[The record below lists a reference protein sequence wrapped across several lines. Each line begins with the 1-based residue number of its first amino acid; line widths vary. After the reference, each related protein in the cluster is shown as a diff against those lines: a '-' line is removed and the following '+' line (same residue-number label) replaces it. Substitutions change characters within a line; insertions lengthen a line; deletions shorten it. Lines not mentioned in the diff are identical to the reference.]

1 MQCILRSVLKRY
13 AFPPVKRLYYR
24 IAGGV
29 RFSGNYASWEEA
41 HRHATGYDSPEIIK
55 RVTDAALK
63 VKNGE
68 AVCERDSVL
77 FDRPQY
83 SWPVIAGLLWIAA
96 QKGNRLN
103 IVDFGGS
110 LGSSYFQARRFLLP
124 LEACRW
130 SVVEQK
136 HFVETGQRYFED
148 DHLRFYDEL
157 DVCIGREK
165 PDAILL
171 SSVLQYLPDPGAL
184 LDTLVDKGLEFIL
197 VDRTPFF
204 LAHKDRLTVQKV
216 PSWIYPA
223 SYPAWIM
230 NLDGFR
236 DRFSGT
242 YDLIA
247 DFDSPDTANI
257 PAEFKGFIY
266 RKKAPNATPGQ
277 RRSSSLKGP
286 G

>member
-1 MQCILRSVLKRY
+1 MPHILRSILKRY
-13 AFPPVKRLYYR
+13 IHPPLLRLYRR

-29 RFSGNYASWEEA
+29 RFSGNYATWEEA
-41 HRHATGYDSPEIIK
+41 SRHATGYDSPEIIR
-55 RVTDAALK
+55 RVTEAALK
-63 VKNGE
+63 VRNGE
-68 AVCERDSVL
+68 ALFERDSVL
-77 FDRPQY
+77 FDKPQY

-110 LGSSYFQARRFLLP
+110 LGSSYFQARRFLSP

-136 HFVETGQRYFED
+136 HFVETGRRYFED

-157 DVCIGREK
+157 DACIDREK
-165 PDAILL
+165 PDAMLL
-171 SSVLQYLPDPGAL
+171 SSVLQYLRDPGHFI
-184 LDTLVDKGLEFIL
+184 DTVVEKGLKFIL
-197 VDRTPFF
+197 IDRTPFF
-204 LAHKDRLTVQKV
+204 LTGKDRLTVQKV

-230 NLDGFR
+230 NLDRFQ
-236 DRFSGT
+236 DRFAGS

-247 DFDSPDTANI
+247 DFESPDTANI
-257 PAEFKGFIY
+257 PAEFKGFLY
-266 RKKAPNATPGQ
+266 RRKDRA
-277 RRSSSLKGP
+277 
-286 G
+286 

>member
-1 MQCILRSVLKRY
+1 MPHMLRSILKRY
-13 AFPPVKRLYYR
+13 IHPPLLRLYRR

-29 RFSGNYASWEEA
+29 RFSGNYATWEEA
-41 HRHATGYDSPEIIK
+41 SRRATGYDSPEIIR
-55 RVTDAALK
+55 RVTEAALK
-63 VKNGE
+63 VRNGE

-77 FDRPQY
+77 FEKPQY

-136 HFVETGQRYFED
+136 HFVETGRRYFED

-157 DVCIGREK
+157 DACIGRER
-165 PDAILL
+165 PDAVLL
-171 SSVLQYLPDPGAL
+171 SSVLQYLPDPGAFL
-184 LDTLVDKGLEFIL
+184 NALVRKRLEFVL
-197 VDRTPFF
+197 VDRTPFS
-204 LAHKDRLTVQKV
+204 LSQGDRLTIQTV
-216 PSWIYPA
+216 PSSIYPA

-230 NLDGFR
+230 DPGRFQ
-236 DRFSGT
+236 DRFAGT
-242 YDLIA
+242 YDLVA
-247 DFDSPDTANI
+247 EFESPDTANI

-266 RKKAPNATPGQ
+266 RRKDRA
-277 RRSSSLKGP
+277 
-286 G
+286 

>member
-1 MQCILRSVLKRY
+1 MLVRSVLKRY
-13 AFPPVKRLYYR
+13 IHPPLLRLYRR

-41 HRHATGYDSPEIIK
+41 ARRATGYGSPEIIK
-55 RVTDAALK
+55 RVTEAALK
-63 VKNGE
+63 VKEGE
-68 AVCERDSVL
+68 ALYERDSVL
-77 FDRPQY
+77 FTRPQY
-83 SWPVIAGLLWIAA
+83 SWPIIAGLLWIAA

-124 LEACRW
+124 LGACNW

-136 HFVETGQRYFED
+136 HFVETGRRYFED

-157 DVCIGREK
+157 DACIGREK

-171 SSVLQYLPDPGAL
+171 SSVLQYLPDPGAFI
-184 LDTLVDKGLEFIL
+184 DTLVDKGLEFIL

-204 LAHKDRLTVQKV
+204 LSKKERLTIQKV
-216 PSWIYPA
+216 PSWIYSA

-230 NLDGFR
+230 NLGRFQ
-236 DRFSGT
+236 DRFAGP
-242 YDLIA
+242 YELIA
-247 DFDSPDTANI
+247 EFESADTANI

-266 RKKAPNATPGQ
+266 RRKDRA
-277 RRSSSLKGP
+277 
-286 G
+286 

>member
-1 MQCILRSVLKRY
+1 MRLVRSILKRY
-13 AFPPVKRLYYR
+13 IHPPLLRLYRR

-29 RFSGNYASWEEA
+29 RFSGNYATWEEA
-41 HRHATGYDSPEIIK
+41 RRHATGYDSPEIIK
-55 RVTDAALK
+55 RVTEAALK
-63 VKNGE
+63 VKKGE
-68 AVCERDSVL
+68 ALYERDSVL
-77 FDRPQY
+77 FTRPQY

-96 QKGNRLN
+96 QKRNRLN

-110 LGSSYFQARRFLLP
+110 LGSSYFQARRFLSP
-124 LEACRW
+124 LETCRW

-148 DHLRFYDEL
+148 NHLLFYDDL
-157 DVCIGREK
+157 DACIATEH

-171 SSVLQYLPDPGAL
+171 SSVLQYLPNPGAFI
-184 LDTLVDKGLEFIL
+184 DTLVDKGLEFIL

-204 LAHKDRLTVQKV
+204 LAEKDRLTIQKV

-230 NLDGFR
+230 NLDRFQ
-236 DRFSGT
+236 DRFAGS

-247 DFDSPDTANI
+247 DFESSDTANI

-266 RKKAPNATPGQ
+266 RTKVRA
-277 RRSSSLKGP
+277 
-286 G
+286 

>member
-1 MQCILRSVLKRY
+1 MLPILRSIIKRY
-13 AFPPVKRLYYR
+13 AYPPLMRLYRR

-41 HRHATGYDSPEIIK
+41 SRNATGYDSPEIIQ
-55 RVTDAALK
+55 RVIAAALK

-77 FDRPQY
+77 FDKPQY

-96 QKGNRLN
+96 QKRSRLN

-110 LGSSYFQARRFLLP
+110 LGSSYYQARHFLLP

-136 HFVETGQRYFED
+136 HFVEAGRRYFED

-157 DVCIGREK
+157 DACIRKEK
-165 PDAILL
+165 PDAILM
-171 SSVLQYLPDPGAL
+171 SSVLQYLPDPGSFIDAV
-184 LDTLVDKGLEFIL
+184 VDKGFEFIL

-204 LAHKDRLTVQKV
+204 LAQKDRLMVQKV
-216 PSWIYPA
+216 PSWIYSA

-230 NLDGFR
+230 NLDRFQ
-236 DRFSGT
+236 DRFLGI
-242 YDLIA
+242 YDLVAI
-247 DFDSPDTANI
+247 FESLDTANI
-257 PAEFKGFIY
+257 PAEFKGFIFR
-266 RKKAPNATPGQ
+266 RKHSA
-277 RRSSSLKGP
+277 
-286 G
+286 

>member
-1 MQCILRSVLKRY
+1 MRLVRSILKRY
-13 AFPPVKRLYYR
+13 IHPPLLRLYRR

-29 RFSGNYASWEEA
+29 RFSGNYATWEEA
-41 HRHATGYDSPEIIK
+41 RRHATGYDSPEIIK
-55 RVTDAALK
+55 RVTEAALK
-63 VKNGE
+63 VKKGE
-68 AVCERDSVL
+68 ALYERDSVL
-77 FDRPQY
+77 FTRPQY

-96 QKGNRLN
+96 QKRNRLN

-110 LGSSYFQARRFLLP
+110 LGSSYFQARRFLSP
-124 LEACRW
+124 LETCRW

-148 DHLRFYDEL
+148 NHLLFYDDL
-157 DVCIGREK
+157 DACIATEH

-171 SSVLQYLPDPGAL
+171 SSVLQYLPNPGAFI
-184 LDTLVDKGLEFIL
+184 DTLVDKGLEFIL

-204 LAHKDRLTVQKV
+204 LAEKDRLTIQKV

-230 NLDGFR
+230 NLDRFQ
-236 DRFSGT
+236 DRFAGS

-247 DFDSPDTANI
+247 DFESSDTANI

-266 RKKAPNATPGQ
+266 RRKVRA
-277 RRSSSLKGP
+277 
-286 G
+286 